1 MLGSYKA
8 IPLGKLIKHMF
19 LTIDKK
25 GVANDE
31 IYEKDHPCEH
41 KNEPWKGLK
50 RVLLSK

>member
-31 IYEKDHPCEH
+31 IYEKGHGIEVSRNPSS
-41 KNEPWKGLK
+41 PP
-50 RVLLSK
+50 